1 MITSNDL
8 KGIMAMMPAFTT
20 KDGDRIDATDTV
32 DTDEL
37 TRAVDKL
44 IRDGGANVITTTG
57 SFGEFHTLLWDE
69 HKKLIEATVA
79 AVKKR
84 VPVLVG
90 CTNLNPREAI
100 RQAKFAQEAGADGL
114 LLGVPFYYQATV
126 DNAVQFYH
134 DVADALPKM
143 GVMIYHNPTHHRVTI
158 PVGAFKK
165 ITEKPNI
172 VGMKDSH
179 RTPLQFVELCNITKG
194 KMSVFV
200 NQTQMFPYYQLGA
213 AGCWSFNVWMG
224 PSPVVALREAC
235 LAQDWKPRR
244 RSASIS
250 KAPTKSGRTSA
261 TCPGARMSSNSRST
275 KPVTAPPDRCARRGE
290 LFPRK
295 SKTTAR
301 RSRRIGKGFAR
312 SIRFRKSRS
321 EKPRS
326 GFVQGSRVQTF
337 KVGKEASR

>member
-1 MITSNDL
+1 MVTANDL

-20 KDGDRIDATDTV
+20 KDGDRIDATDTI

-37 TRAVDKL
+37 THAVDKL
-44 IRDGGANVITTTG
+44 IRDGGVNVLTTTG

-84 VPVLVG
+84 VPLFIG

-158 PVGAFKK
+158 PVGAFKR

-213 AGCWSFNVWMG
+213 AGVL
-224 PSPVVALREAC
+224 VLQR
-235 LAQDWKPRR
+235 LD
-244 RSASIS
+244 
-250 KAPTKSGRTSA
+250 
-261 TCPGARMSSNSRST
+261 GA
-275 KPVTAPPDRCARRGE
+275 VTGGDIARRLLGPG
-290 LFPRK
+290 LGSRQANL
-295 SKTTAR
+295 S
-301 RSRRIGKGFAR
+301 RSRRYRQSR
-312 SIRFRKSRS
+312 SKYRKSVLAR
-321 EKPRS
+321 ECI
-326 GFVQGSRVQTF
+326 QTF
-337 KVGKEASR
+337 R

>member
-1 MITSNDL
+1 MITSNHL

-37 TRAVDKL
+37 ARAVDKL
-44 IRDGGANVITTTG
+44 IRDDGVNVLTTTG

-84 VPVLVG
+84 VPVFVG

-100 RQAKFAQEAGADGL
+100 RQAKFAQDAGADGL

-143 GVMIYHNPTHHRVTI
+143 GIMIYHNPTHHRVTI
-158 PVGAFKK
+158 PVSAFKK

-172 VGMKDSH
+172 VGMKD
-179 RTPLQFVELCNITKG
+179 R
-194 KMSVFV
+194 
-200 NQTQMFPYYQLGA
+200 
-213 AGCWSFNVWMG
+213 
-224 PSPVVALREAC
+224 
-235 LAQDWKPRR
+235 
-244 RSASIS
+244 
-250 KAPTKSGRTSA
+250 
-261 TCPGARMSSNSRST
+261 
-275 KPVTAPPDRCARRGE
+275 TAPRCNSSSCAASPKAR
-290 LFPRK
+290 
-295 SKTTAR
+295 
-301 RSRRIGKGFAR
+301 
-312 SIRFRKSRS
+312 
-321 EKPRS
+321 
-326 GFVQGSRVQTF
+326 
-337 KVGKEASR
+337 

>member
-1 MITSNDL
+1 MIS

-44 IRDGGANVITTTG
+44 IRDGGVNVLTTTG

-84 VPVLVG
+84 VPVFVG

-158 PVGAFKK
+158 PVSAFKK

-172 VGMKDSH
+172 VGMKDSPSH
-179 RTPLQFVELCNITKG
+179 
-194 KMSVFV
+194 
-200 NQTQMFPYYQLGA
+200 A
-213 AGCWSFNVWMG
+213 AAICRAV
-224 PSPVVALREAC
+224 RYHQR
-235 LAQDWKPRR
+235 QDEHFRQPDADVSLLSTRR
-244 RSASIS
+244 R
-250 KAPTKSGRTSA
+250 GLL
-261 TCPGARMSSNSRST
+261 
-275 KPVTAPPDRCARRGE
+275 V
-290 LFPRK
+290 L
-295 SKTTAR
+295 
-301 RSRRIGKGFAR
+301 
-312 SIRFRKSRS
+312 
-321 EKPRS
+321 
-326 GFVQGSRVQTF
+326 
-337 KVGKEASR
+337 

>member
-1 MITSNDL
+1 MITANDL

-20 KDGDRIDATDTV
+20 KDGDRPDAEDTV
-32 DTDEL
+32 NTAEL
-37 TRAVDKL
+37 TRAVDQI

-57 SFGEFHTLLWDE
+57 SFGEFHTLLWEE

-84 VPVLVG
+84 VPVFVG
-90 CTNLNPREAI
+90 CTSLNPREAI
-100 RQAKFAQEAGADGL
+100 RQARFAQDAGADGL

-179 RTPLQFVELCNITKG
+179 RTPLQFVELMNTVKG
-194 KMSVFV
+194 KISVFV
-200 NQTQMFPYYQLGA
+200 NQNQGFPYAMLGA
-213 AGCWSFNVWMG
+213 TGCWSFNVWMG
-224 PSPVVALREAC
+224 PEPVIALRGAC
-235 LAQDWKPRR
+235 VAQDWE
-244 RSASIS
+244 
-250 KAPTKSGRTSA
+250 KAK
-261 TCPGARMSSNSRST
+261 
-275 KPVTAPPDRCARRGE
+275 
-290 LFPRK
+290 
-295 SKTTAR
+295 
-301 RSRRIGKGFAR
+301 
-312 SIRFRKSRS
+312 
-321 EKPRS
+321 
-326 GFVQGSRVQTF
+326 
-337 KVGKEASR
+337 

>member
-1 MITSNDL
+1 MVTSNDL

-37 TRAVDKL
+37 TRAVDKF
-44 IRDGGANVITTTG
+44 IRDDGVNVLTTTG

-84 VPVLVG
+84 VPVFVG

-172 VGMKDSH
+172 VGMKDSPPH
-179 RTPLQFVELCNITKG
+179 AAAVRRAVQHHQRQDERVRQSNADVSLLSARRGGLLVVQCLDGTFTRRGFARRLLGSRLGSGYEDLPRPRSHQQSRAEYRQSFVARKRLQTFRQRSRLLRRR
-194 KMSVFV
+194 SVTGSMA
-200 NQTQMFPYYQLGA
+200 NYS
-213 AGCWSFNVWMG
+213 AGSQRQQQKDCGVLEN
-224 PSPVVALREAC
+224 ALREV
-235 LAQDWKPRR
+235 
-244 RSASIS
+244 SA
-250 KAPTKSGRTSA
+250 RERA
-261 TCPGARMSSNSRST
+261 T
-275 KPVTAPPDRCARRGE
+275 
-290 LFPRK
+290 RK
-295 SKTTAR
+295 IA
-301 RSRRIGKGFAR
+301 
-312 SIRFRKSRS
+312 
-321 EKPRS
+321 
-326 GFVQGSRVQTF
+326 
-337 KVGKEASR
+337 